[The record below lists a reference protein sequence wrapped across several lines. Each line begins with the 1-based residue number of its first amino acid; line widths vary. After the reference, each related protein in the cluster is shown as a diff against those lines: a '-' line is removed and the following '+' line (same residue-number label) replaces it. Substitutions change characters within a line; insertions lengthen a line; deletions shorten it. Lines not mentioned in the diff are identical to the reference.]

1 MHTCNIKQQYS
12 RYGPRHIPRQAH
24 SDLQVFSSLLL
35 FSSCRTL
42 LFSAQ
47 GQEDKKMEGK
57 LGCFG
62 KFFLTA
68 KPYIAMICLQF
79 GYAGMNILTK
89 VSLNRGMSH
98 YVLVVYRHAFATAV
112 IAPFAIIFERKQ
124 RPKITFSIFMQ
135 IFVLGLLG
143 PVIDQNFYY
152 AGLKFTSPTFS
163 CAMSNMLPAMTFVMA
178 VLCRMEILDMKKV
191 RCQAKVI
198 GTVVTVAGAM
208 LMTLYKGN
216 VVELVWTKHVHP
228 HYAETTTATSDSSDK
243 DWVFGSILLIIAT
256 FAWASFFILQNV
268 TMRKYTA
275 PFSLTCLVCFI
286 GTLQSIAV
294 TFVMEHKPNV
304 WNIGWDLNL
313 LAAAYAGIV
322 SSSIA
327 YYVQGLV
334 MEKRGP
340 VFVTAF
346 SPLMMIIV
354 AIMGSFILAEKI
366 YMGGVMGAI
375 LIVMG
380 LYSVLWG
387 KYKEFKEKELS
398 EEIPDPVKTISRT
411 NNNNNNMIVIEGVE
425 ANDIE
430 MQKNE
435 TFKSAV
441 PAIAINSA
449 MPTPPM
455 IAVQAPKL

>member
-1 MHTCNIKQQYS
+1 
-12 RYGPRHIPRQAH
+12 
-24 SDLQVFSSLLL
+24 
-35 FSSCRTL
+35 
-42 LFSAQ
+42 
-47 GQEDKKMEGK
+47 MEGK

-62 KFFLTA
+62 DFIQRA
-68 KPYIAMICLQF
+68 KPYIAMISLQF
-79 GYAGMNILTK
+79 GYAGMNIITK

-112 IAPFAIIFERKQ
+112 IAPFAIILERRV
-124 RPKITFSIFMQ
+124 RPKITFPMFMQ
-135 IFVLGLLG
+135 IFALGLLG

-178 VLCRMEILDMKKV
+178 VLCRMEKVDIKKL
-191 RCQAKVI
+191 RCQAKVV
-198 GTVVTVAGAM
+198 GTIVTVCGAM
-208 LMTLYKGN
+208 LMTLYKGHVIN
-216 VVELVWTKHVHP
+216 FVWSQYIHP
-228 HYAETTTATSDSSDK
+228 PHSSAPPQTAAAADK
-243 DWVFGSILLIIAT
+243 DWIKGSILLIIAT
-256 FAWASFFILQNV
+256 FAWASFFILQAI

-275 PFSLTCLVCFI
+275 HLSLTSLVCFL

-294 TFVMEHKPNV
+294 TFVMEHKPSV
-304 WNIGWDLNL
+304 WTIGWDMNL

-334 MEKRGP
+334 MQKRGP

-366 YMGGVMGAI
+366 YVGGVLGGV
-375 LIVMG
+375 LIVAG

-387 KYKEFKEKELS
+387 KYKEYKETEAEAIL
-398 EEIPDPVKTISRT
+398 EPVKGTGG
-411 NNNNNNMIVIEGVE
+411 NNQMIMIIDDIE
-425 ANDIE
+425 ANDVE
-430 MQKNE
+430 MQKSQQMNKN
-435 TFKSAV
+435 FV
-441 PAIAINSA
+441 PAVAISA
-449 MPTPPM
+449 PMPQPPM
-455 IAVQAPKL
+455 LAIEVPKP

>member
-1 MHTCNIKQQYS
+1 
-12 RYGPRHIPRQAH
+12 
-24 SDLQVFSSLLL
+24 
-35 FSSCRTL
+35 
-42 LFSAQ
+42 
-47 GQEDKKMEGK
+47 MEG
-57 LGCFG
+57 GRVSRFG
-62 KFFLTA
+62 NFFEMS

-79 GYAGMNILTK
+79 GYAGMNIITK

-112 IAPFAIIFERKQ
+112 IAPFALIFERKM

-178 VLCRMEILDMKKV
+178 VLFRMEKVNMKKI
-191 RCQAKVI
+191 RCQAKVL
-198 GTVVTVAGAM
+198 GTIVTVGGAM
-208 LMTLYKGN
+208 LMTLYKGP
-216 VVELVWTKHVHP
+216 VVEMLWSKYIHP
-228 HYAETTTATSDSSDK
+228 RASYVTDTTGTTDK
-243 DWVFGSILLIIAT
+243 DWFKGSILLILAT
-256 FAWASFFILQNV
+256 FAWASFFILQNI
-268 TMRKYTA
+268 TMRRYTA
-275 PFSLTCLVCFI
+275 PLSLTALVCFM

-294 TFVMEHKPNV
+294 TFAMEHKPNV
-304 WNIGWDLNL
+304 WSIGFDMNL

-366 YMGGVMGAI
+366 FLGGILGAV

-387 KYKEFKEKELS
+387 KYKEFKEKEIES
-398 EEIPDPVKTISRT
+398 MPPSPVKL
-411 NNNNNNMIVIEGVE
+411 NNNSGNNKDIIIIEEFEGII
-425 ANDIE
+425 DIE
-430 MQKNE
+430 MQKAGVNKAYSAPAVAISSPLPHSSPMLAVE
-435 TFKSAV
+435 T
-441 PAIAINSA
+441 
-449 MPTPPM
+449 
-455 IAVQAPKL
+455 PK